1 MGNMEIE
8 NVERMKLFEM
18 IRNADILQR
27 VMIVLT
33 IIWLLIVFNKEW
45 GRTATNTKIINSFD
59 YGDFAVLGLI
69 PIIAV
74 WGLYWIINGVKEWYY
89 KK

>member
-1 MGNMEIE
+1 MEIE
-8 NVERMKLFEM
+8 NGERMKLFEM
-18 IRNADILQR
+18 IRNANILHR

-33 IIWLLIVFNKEW
+33 IIWLLIVFDKEW
-45 GRTATNTKIINSFD
+45 LRTGTNTTIINSFN
-59 YGDFAVLGLI
+59 YGGFATEGLI

>member
-1 MGNMEIE
+1 MGIMEIE
-8 NVERMKLFEM
+8 NGERMKLFEM

-33 IIWLLIVFNKEW
+33 IIWLLIVFNEEW
-45 GRTATNTKIINSFD
+45 GRNFTKTEIINSFV
-59 YGDFAVLGLI
+59 YGDFASLGLI
-69 PIIAV
+69 PIITV
-74 WGLYWIINGVKEWYY
+74 WVMYWIINGVKEWYY